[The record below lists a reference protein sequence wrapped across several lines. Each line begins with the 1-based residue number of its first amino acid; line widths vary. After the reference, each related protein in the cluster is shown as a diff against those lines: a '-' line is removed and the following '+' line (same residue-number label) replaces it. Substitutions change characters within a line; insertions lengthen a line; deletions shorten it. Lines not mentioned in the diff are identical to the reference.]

1 MGDSA
6 RPLCPVMLRPSDPAY
21 SERLLA
27 FMESLGVKGAVT
39 EEEAVALE
47 RDIPAPEL
55 SVYLRVWSVLY
66 PEVTVSVDRT
76 GADRDR

>member
-27 FMESLGVKGAVT
+27 FMESLGQKGTVT
-39 EEEAVALE
+39 DEETVALE
-47 RDIPAPEL
+47 RDIPAAEL

-66 PEVTVSVDRT
+66 PETTVSVDRT
-76 GADRDR
+76 RADRDR